1 MGGGGGEA
9 LRSESDSEGAEG
21 GKINNNISTRC
32 PAVFFFKYSNV
43 YFGTSA
49 DMIQLS
55 GE

>member
-32 PAVFFFKYSNV
+32 PAVFFKYSNV
-43 YFGTSA
+43 DFATSA

>member
-43 YFGTSA
+43 DFATSA